1 MLNLGKYRYVI
12 LLTALFLV
20 IFGAVMVLTFVIS
33 RQIAA
38 DAVSLNLAGQQR
50 TQVQQVVKTVLL
62 LEQGSTQGVID
73 SNGATSFSELR
84 DLYSTVDALN
94 AALAAFREGGMQL
107 ESGARVALTPQDDV
121 QAAAFFKLLDELWA
135 PINQQVQQ
143 LRKKDNVTSADFGAL
158 LQVLVPDNLNLLE
171 TSNLLTSRME
181 SLSAEKASTLR
192 KIQTAGIALAFLN
205 FALIVY
211 VFLGRLRA
219 SDSEVER
226 MQVETENILRTMQE
240 GLFLLDNNFHIGSQ
254 TSNAL
259 SQVMGVSVKPGGDF
273 LAMLKPMVS
282 QKTLDTTKEYI
293 ELLLRFD
300 VKEKLVASLNPLDA
314 LEINTTRENG
324 AVETRFLNFRFNRV
338 VVKGKITHLL
348 VTTSDIT
355 RRVKLER
362 ELIHSERQVQD
373 QMAMMVYILQA
384 DASQMRDFLEGA
396 VAGLNRIN
404 AALKGGSASGVAN
417 ADIDHFFRIAHRIKG
432 DAAALNLQ
440 AIATSLHSFEDLLQG
455 LRNKPQLQNEDLLPV
470 IVRVRTIYAELHA
483 IQEAMARIAQVRG
496 VVNVEPPKPVHDP
509 VRQNSPFVT
518 QWRNLA
524 HQIANRKGKKAELT
538 YQGVDLEKI
547 TKSMRETIDTIV
559 TQLIRNAVTHG
570 LETPKERTDQGK
582 VEQGAIAVYLSEA
595 GDGALELSFR
605 DDGAGINVEKLREA
619 AVRIGSLN
627 AEKARV
633 ADVRQLT
640 ELIFKPG
647 FSTHDTIDEDAGR
660 GVGLDVVRDLVSRLR
675 GRIHIG
681 TAPGKYCHFRVQI
694 PSHLFASSNLATL
707 ALQTEAHG

>member
-1 MLNLGKYRYVI
+1 MLNLGKYRLVI
-12 LLTALFLV
+12 LLTAVFLV
-20 IFGAVMVLTFVIS
+20 IFGGVMVLTFVIS

-73 SNGATSFSELR
+73 SNGATSFSELK

-94 AALAAFREGGMQL
+94 LALAAFREGGMQL

-121 QAAAFFKLLDELWA
+121 QAAAFFKLLDELWT
-135 PINQQVQQ
+135 PINVQVQE
-143 LRKKDNVTSADFGAL
+143 LRKKEKVTSADFGAL

-171 TSNLLTSRME
+171 TSNLLTTRME
-181 SLSAEKASTLR
+181 SLSADKASTLR

-205 FALIVY
+205 FSLIVY

-254 TSNAL
+254 TSSAL
-259 SQVMGVSVKPGGDF
+259 GQVLGVTVKPGGDF
-273 LAMLKPMVS
+273 LALLKPMVS

-314 LEINTTRENG
+314 LEINNTRDNG
-324 AVETRFLNFRFNRV
+324 TVETRFLNFRFNRV
-338 VVKGKITHLL
+338 VNKGKITHLL
-348 VTTSDIT
+348 VTASDIT

-362 ELIHSERQVQD
+362 ELINSERQVQD

-384 DASQMRDFLEGA
+384 DPGQMRDFLEGA

-404 AALKGGSASGVAN
+404 EALKGGSASGVAT

-432 DAAALNLQ
+432 DAAALSLQ

-470 IVRVRTIYAELHA
+470 IVRVRTIYGELHA
-483 IQEAMARIAQVRG
+483 VQEAMARIAQVRG
-496 VVNVEPPKPVHDP
+496 VVNVEPPKPAHDP
-509 VRQNSPFVT
+509 VRQSSPFVT

-524 HQIANRKGKKAELT
+524 QQIASRKGKKAELT
-538 YQGVDLEKI
+538 YHGVDLETI

-559 TQLIRNAVTHG
+559 TQFIRNAVTHG
-570 LETPKERTDQGK
+570 LETPQERAHQGK
-582 VEQGAIAVYLSEA
+582 DEHGAIAVYLSEA

-605 DDGAGINVEKLREA
+605 DDGAGINVEKLRQA

-627 AEKARV
+627 PEKAKV

-660 GVGLDVVRDLVSRLR
+660 GVGLDVVRDLVARLR

-694 PSHLFASSNLATL
+694 PAHLFASSNLATL
-707 ALQTEAHG
+707 ALQSEAQS

>member
-1 MLNLGKYRYVI
+1 MLNLGKYLLVI
-12 LLTALFLV
+12 LLTGLFLV

-33 RQIAA
+33 RQIAT

-50 TQVQQVVKTVLL
+50 TQVQQLVKTVLL

-73 SNGATSFSELR
+73 SNGATSFSELK

-94 AALAAFREGGMQL
+94 AALTAFREGGMQL

-135 PINQQVQQ
+135 PINQQVQA
-143 LRKKDNVTSADFGAL
+143 LRKKETPTSDDYGAL

-181 SLSAEKASTLR
+181 ALSADKAATLR
-192 KIQTAGIALAFLN
+192 KIQTGGIAFAFLN

-226 MQVETENILRTMQE
+226 MQAETENILRTMQE
-240 GLFLLDNNFHIGSQ
+240 GLFLLDNNFQIGSQ
-254 TSNAL
+254 TSSAL
-259 SQVMGVSVKPGGDF
+259 SQVLGTTVKPGGDF
-273 LAMLKPMVS
+273 LALLKPMVS

-324 AVETRFLNFRFNRV
+324 TVETRYLNFRFNRV
-338 VVKGKITHLL
+338 VDKGKITHLL
-348 VTTSDIT
+348 VTASDIT

-362 ELIHSERQVQD
+362 ELINSERQVQD

-384 DASQMRDFLEGA
+384 DPSQMRDFLEGS
-396 VAGLNRIN
+396 VAGLNKIN
-404 AALKGGSASGVAN
+404 EALKGGSTSGVAT

-470 IVRVRTIYAELHA
+470 IVRVRSIYTELHA

-496 VVNVEPPKPVHDP
+496 VVNVEPPKPAHDP
-509 VRQNSPFVT
+509 ARQNSPFVA

-524 HQIANRKGKKAELT
+524 KQIANRKGKKADLT
-538 YQGVDLEKI
+538 YHGVDLEKI
-547 TKSMRETIDTIV
+547 TRSMRETIDTIV
-559 TQLIRNAVTHG
+559 TQFIRNAVTHG
-570 LETPKERTDQGK
+570 LETPQERAHQGK
-582 VEQGAIAVYLSEA
+582 EEQGAIAVYLSEA

-619 AVRIGSLN
+619 AVRIGALDS
-627 AEKARV
+627 EKARK

-647 FSTHDTIDEDAGR
+647 FSTHESVDEDAGR
-660 GVGLDVVRDLVSRLR
+660 GVGLDVVRDLVARVR

-694 PSHLFASSNLATL
+694 PSHLFASSNLASL
-707 ALQTEAHG
+707 ALQAEAHS

>member
-1 MLNLGKYRYVI
+1 
-12 LLTALFLV
+12 
-20 IFGAVMVLTFVIS
+20 
-33 RQIAA
+33 
-38 DAVSLNLAGQQR
+38 
-50 TQVQQVVKTVLL
+50 
-62 LEQGSTQGVID
+62 
-73 SNGATSFSELR
+73 
-84 DLYSTVDALN
+84 
-94 AALAAFREGGMQL
+94 
-107 ESGARVALTPQDDV
+107 
-121 QAAAFFKLLDELWA
+121 
-135 PINQQVQQ
+135 
-143 LRKKDNVTSADFGAL
+143 
-158 LQVLVPDNLNLLE
+158 
-171 TSNLLTSRME
+171 
-181 SLSAEKASTLR
+181 
-192 KIQTAGIALAFLN
+192 
-205 FALIVY
+205 
-211 VFLGRLRA
+211 
-219 SDSEVER
+219 
-226 MQVETENILRTMQE
+226 
-240 GLFLLDNNFHIGSQ
+240 
-254 TSNAL
+254 
-259 SQVMGVSVKPGGDF
+259 
-273 LAMLKPMVS
+273 
-282 QKTLDTTKEYI
+282 
-293 ELLLRFD
+293 
-300 VKEKLVASLNPLDA
+300 
-314 LEINTTRENG
+314 
-324 AVETRFLNFRFNRV
+324 
-338 VVKGKITHLL
+338 
-348 VTTSDIT
+348 
-355 RRVKLER
+355 
-362 ELIHSERQVQD
+362 
-373 QMAMMVYILQA
+373 MAMMVYILQA
-384 DASQMRDFLEGA
+384 DPGQMRDFLEGA

-432 DAAALNLQ
+432 DVAALNLQ

-524 HQIANRKGKKAELT
+524 QQIANRKGKKAELT

>member
-1 MLNLGKYRYVI
+1 
-12 LLTALFLV
+12 
-20 IFGAVMVLTFVIS
+20 
-33 RQIAA
+33 
-38 DAVSLNLAGQQR
+38 
-50 TQVQQVVKTVLL
+50 
-62 LEQGSTQGVID
+62 
-73 SNGATSFSELR
+73 
-84 DLYSTVDALN
+84 
-94 AALAAFREGGMQL
+94 
-107 ESGARVALTPQDDV
+107 
-121 QAAAFFKLLDELWA
+121 
-135 PINQQVQQ
+135 
-143 LRKKDNVTSADFGAL
+143 
-158 LQVLVPDNLNLLE
+158 
-171 TSNLLTSRME
+171 
-181 SLSAEKASTLR
+181 
-192 KIQTAGIALAFLN
+192 
-205 FALIVY
+205 
-211 VFLGRLRA
+211 
-219 SDSEVER
+219 
-226 MQVETENILRTMQE
+226 
-240 GLFLLDNNFHIGSQ
+240 
-254 TSNAL
+254 
-259 SQVMGVSVKPGGDF
+259 
-273 LAMLKPMVS
+273 
-282 QKTLDTTKEYI
+282 
-293 ELLLRFD
+293 
-300 VKEKLVASLNPLDA
+300 LDA
-314 LEINTTRENG
+314 LEINTTRESG

-348 VTTSDIT
+348 VTASDVT

-362 ELIHSERQVQD
+362 ELVNSERQVQD

-384 DASQMRDFLEGA
+384 DPGQMRDFLEGA

-432 DAAALNLQ
+432 DVAALNLQ

-524 HQIANRKGKKAELT
+524 QQIANRKGKKAELT

>member
-1 MLNLGKYRYVI
+1 MLNLGKYRLVI
-12 LLTALFLV
+12 LLTAVFLV
-20 IFGAVMVLTFVIS
+20 IFAGVMVLTFVIS

-73 SNGATSFSELR
+73 SNGATSFSELK

-121 QAAAFFKLLDELWA
+121 QAAAFFKLLDELWT
-135 PINQQVQQ
+135 PINVQVQE
-143 LRKKDNVTSADFGAL
+143 LRKKEKVTSADFGAL

-171 TSNLLTSRME
+171 TSNLLTTRME
-181 SLSAEKASTLR
+181 SLSADKASTLR

-254 TSNAL
+254 TSSAL
-259 SQVMGVSVKPGGDF
+259 GQVLGVTVKPGGDF
-273 LAMLKPMVS
+273 LTLLKPMVS

-314 LEINTTRENG
+314 LEINNTRDNG
-324 AVETRFLNFRFNRV
+324 TVETRFLNFRFNRV
-338 VVKGKITHLL
+338 VNKGKITHLL
-348 VTTSDIT
+348 VTASDIT
-355 RRVKLER
+355 RRIKLER
-362 ELIHSERQVQD
+362 ELINSERQVQD

-384 DASQMRDFLEGA
+384 DPSQMRDFLEGA

-404 AALKGGSASGVAN
+404 EALKGGSSSGVAT

-432 DAAALNLQ
+432 DAAALSLQ

-470 IVRVRTIYAELHA
+470 IVRVRTIYGELHA
-483 IQEAMARIAQVRG
+483 VQDAMARIAQVRG

-509 VRQNSPFVT
+509 VRQSSPFVT

-524 HQIANRKGKKAELT
+524 QQIASRKGKKAELT
-538 YQGVDLEKI
+538 YHGVDLEKI

-559 TQLIRNAVTHG
+559 TQFIRNAVTHG
-570 LETPKERTDQGK
+570 LETPQERTHQGK
-582 VEQGAIAVYLSEA
+582 EEQGAIAVYLSEA

-605 DDGAGINVEKLREA
+605 DDGAGINVEKLRQA

-627 AEKARV
+627 PEKAKL

-647 FSTHDTIDEDAGR
+647 FSTHDTVDEDAGR
-660 GVGLDVVRDLVSRLR
+660 GVGLDVVRDLVARLR

-694 PSHLFASSNLATL
+694 PAHLFASSNLATL
-707 ALQTEAHG
+707 ALQSEAHS

>member
-1 MLNLGKYRYVI
+1 MLKLGKYRLVI
-12 LLTALFLV
+12 LLTGLFLV

-33 RQIAA
+33 RQIAT

-50 TQVQQVVKTVLL
+50 TQVQQLVKTVLL
-62 LEQGSTQGVID
+62 LEQGNTQGVID
-73 SNGATSFSELR
+73 SNGATSFSELK

-107 ESGARVALTPQDDV
+107 ESGVRVALTPQDDV

-135 PINQQVQQ
+135 PINQQVQG
-143 LRKKDNVTSADFGAL
+143 LRKKESPSSADYGAL
-158 LQVLVPDNLNLLE
+158 LQALVPDNLNLLE

-181 SLSAEKASTLR
+181 SLSAEKAATLR
-192 KIQTAGIALAFLN
+192 KIQTGGIALAFLN

-219 SDSEVER
+219 SDSKVER

-240 GLFLLDNNFHIGSQ
+240 GLFLLDNNFQIGSQ

-259 SQVMGVSVKPGGDF
+259 SQVMGTTVKPGGDF
-273 LAMLKPMVS
+273 LALLKPMVS
-282 QKTLDTTKEYI
+282 QKTLDTTKEYV

-314 LEINTTRENG
+314 LEINNTRENG
-324 AVETRFLNFRFNRV
+324 TVETRFLNFRFNRV
-338 VVKGKITHLL
+338 VDKGKITHLL
-348 VTTSDIT
+348 VTASDIT

-362 ELIHSERQVQD
+362 ELISSERQVQD

-384 DASQMRDFLEGA
+384 DAGQMRDFLESS

-404 AALKGGSASGVAN
+404 EALKSGSSSGVAT
-417 ADIDHFFRIAHRIKG
+417 ADIDQFFRIAHRIKG

-455 LRNKPQLQNEDLLPV
+455 LRNKPHLQNEDLLPV
-470 IVRVRTIYAELHA
+470 IVRVRSIYAELHA

-496 VVNVEPPKPVHDP
+496 VVNVEPAKPAHDP
-509 VRQNSPFVT
+509 VRQNSAFVA
-518 QWRNLA
+518 QWRNLT
-524 HQIANRKGKKAELT
+524 HQIANRKGKKVDLT
-538 YQGVDLEKI
+538 YHGVDLEKI
-547 TKSMRETIDTIV
+547 TKVMRETIDTIV
-559 TQLIRNAVTHG
+559 TQFIRNAVTHG
-570 LETPKERTDQGK
+570 LETPQERTHQGK
-582 VEQGAIAVYLSEA
+582 EEQGAIAVYLSEA

-605 DDGAGINVEKLREA
+605 DDGAGINVEKLRDA
-619 AVRIGSLN
+619 AVRVGALN

-647 FSTHDTIDEDAGR
+647 FSTHESVDEDAGR
-660 GVGLDVVRDLVSRLR
+660 GVGLDVVRDLVARLR

-681 TAPGKYCHFRVQI
+681 TAPGKYCHFRVQL

-707 ALQTEAHG
+707 ALQAEAHS